1 MSQISQILTSEKQN
15 TFQPGYT
22 PAHPLPNSFAG
33 LMEMYEVNYIYIRK
47 LCGDRISTPSAAVS
61 RVPEGMDLHL
71 QVLIRTKYTS
81 TIALT
86 HYFTD
91 SEAGPVAYPDIK
103 LRIYYDSLQAE
114 VLPRCCH
121 LNLRAFSHDAA
132 HFFLLKRWRMNRFLF
147 KWLSYCDWQG
157 HSFRVDSKSRQNH
170 LFVEDMEV
178 PLQNGS
184 FNAHGLLP
192 EVRP

>member
-1 MSQISQILTSEKQN
+1 MGTSSTPAMSQTSQILTSEKQS
-15 TFQPGYT
+15 TLQPGYM
-22 PAHPLPNSFAG
+22 PAPPLPNSFAG
-33 LMEMYEVNYIYIRK
+33 LMEMYEVNYIHVRK
-47 LCGDRISTPSAAVS
+47 LCGDRISMPSAAVS

-86 HYFTD
+86 HYFAD
-91 SEAGPVAYPDIK
+91 SEVGLVAYPDIK

-114 VLPRCCH
+114 VLPQCCR

-147 KWLSYCDWQG
+147 KWLSYCDRQG
-157 HSFRVDSKSRQNH
+157 HSFRADSKSRRNH
-170 LFVEDMEV
+170 LFVENNRSGIAKRF
-178 PLQNGS
+178 L
-184 FNAHGLLP
+184 
-192 EVRP
+192 